1 MKAGSGRGAKVLA
14 APPSRPA
21 TAAEVAAAERM
32 TRQAAERMGRRLD
45 TADIHQLLTNNPEHP
60 LW

>member
-1 MKAGSGRGAKVLA
+1 
-14 APPSRPA
+14 
-21 TAAEVAAAERM
+21 M